1 MKLGLALPHYD
12 ISFPDQRPAS
22 FDRVARYAGLAEA
35 SGFHQLW
42 VSDHFWLDLER
53 YGGPAGRQGTPECWT
68 MLSALAV
75 LTSRARLGTLVLA
88 TGFRPPT
95 LLAKMAATLDQLAGG
110 RLDLGLGAGWNEAEF
125 TENGLPFPRPGERL
139 AMLEEA
145 LGVLRALLTDGAPA
159 SFSGRW
165 YHADQAP
172 VVPGPVQK
180 PRPPLW
186 VGGKGDRLLGVV
198 ARAADGWNTC
208 WAMTAEDYQER
219 TGVLTAACQ
228 RAGRDPGEVR
238 RSLGL
243 NTLIGRDPDDLVERW
258 GRLVARTPGGILDGV
273 ELRDWAASRL
283 VGTPDEVVAQLRGWE
298 ERGVE
303 QVISSFGALP
313 FSVFED
319 EQLELAAELVLPR
332 LEGRI
337 PYRQKPV
344 PRPASRLPPHSQ
356 APPGGNLGSSEA
368 DRGQGEAVP
377 GLVGGVQVGVG
388 GLQLGPQPARGGVED
403 LVGEPPGE
411 GVDAALDRGQGL
423 GVGLLLLPDDRL
435 QRLGRAAE
443 RDQGGDLG
451 GVVVGP
457 DPPGP
462 AAELGGQLVEAVEGL
477 HPRALAAPV
486 AAAPADQ
493 DRAAGDQHPPR
504 LGQGQLPVRDQVEHV
519 DLEHGVDAGVAEREP
534 GRVGPQQR
542 RGRQALRGRLGP
554 VALQH
559 RQGQVDPDHLAA
571 AAVQGQGHPPGAD
584 PHLQQAGGRPDGR
597 LIPVG
602 GLLLDLPWDPPAL
615 VVVAGGLVEGDA
627 HTTAWATTRAPAA
640 SAGGRGRRAT
650 RCSIR
655 PRRRVT
661 ARRRSHR
668 STATPSGVAR
678 TSTQF
683 TG

>member
-35 SGFHQLW
+35 CGFHQLW

-219 TGVLTAACQ
+219 TGVLAAACQ

-332 LEGRI
+332 LEG
-337 PYRQKPV
+337 P
-344 PRPASRLPPHSQ
+344 
-356 APPGGNLGSSEA
+356 
-368 DRGQGEAVP
+368 
-377 GLVGGVQVGVG
+377 
-388 GLQLGPQPARGGVED
+388 
-403 LVGEPPGE
+403 
-411 GVDAALDRGQGL
+411 
-423 GVGLLLLPDDRL
+423 
-435 QRLGRAAE
+435 
-443 RDQGGDLG
+443 
-451 GVVVGP
+451 
-457 DPPGP
+457 
-462 AAELGGQLVEAVEGL
+462 
-477 HPRALAAPV
+477 
-486 AAAPADQ
+486 
-493 DRAAGDQHPPR
+493 
-504 LGQGQLPVRDQVEHV
+504 
-519 DLEHGVDAGVAEREP
+519 
-534 GRVGPQQR
+534 
-542 RGRQALRGRLGP
+542 
-554 VALQH
+554 
-559 RQGQVDPDHLAA
+559 
-571 AAVQGQGHPPGAD
+571 
-584 PHLQQAGGRPDGR
+584 
-597 LIPVG
+597 
-602 GLLLDLPWDPPAL
+602 
-615 VVVAGGLVEGDA
+615 
-627 HTTAWATTRAPAA
+627 
-640 SAGGRGRRAT
+640 
-650 RCSIR
+650 
-655 PRRRVT
+655 
-661 ARRRSHR
+661 
-668 STATPSGVAR
+668 
-678 TSTQF
+678 
-683 TG
+683 